1 MQSPEFE
8 SFVDDSKS
16 LQMARFLYKQQRLKL
31 DILLTPDCQPQG
43 GQWSFDAENRKKLPK
58 DVQPPA
64 LPQAFENKH
73 LAEVISS
80 VAEVFA
86 DHPGQ
91 AKDFAADHKGW
102 CLAWLDDFLQQRLAQ
117 FGPFE
122 DAISQRLDTLFTA
135 LSPLMNIGLLT
146 PKEAV
151 AAALERAKT
160 DDKALLP
167 VWRVLCGKL
176 LDGGNLFVGFIRIFQ
191 SVSSRLILA
200 A

>member
-1 MQSPEFE
+1 MQSPGVCE

-16 LQMARFLYKQQRLKL
+16 LQMARFYKQQRLKL

-73 LAEVISS
+73 LAEVISL

-91 AKDFAADHKGW
+91 AKDFWWPTTRAGA
-102 CLAWLDDFLQQRLAQ
+102 LAWLDDFLQQRWHNLAPLRTRSVSAPTR
-117 FGPFE
+117 F
-122 DAISQRLDTLFTA
+122 FTA
-135 LSPLMNIGLLT
+135 
-146 PKEAV
+146 
-151 AAALERAKT
+151 R
-160 DDKALLP
+160 
-167 VWRVLCGKL
+167 
-176 LDGGNLFVGFIRIFQ
+176 
-191 SVSSRLILA
+191 
-200 A
+200 